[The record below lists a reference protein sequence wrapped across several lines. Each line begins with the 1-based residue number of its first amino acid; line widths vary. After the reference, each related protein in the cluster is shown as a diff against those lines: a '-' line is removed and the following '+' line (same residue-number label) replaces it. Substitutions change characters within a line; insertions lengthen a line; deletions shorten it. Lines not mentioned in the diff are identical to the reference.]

1 MKARTNH
8 GRGGGIAGRW
18 LGIMAVGAVGLV
30 PAGAGGWTHRGN
42 ATIEDKLGVGTE
54 HPERGF
60 HLQSHAG
67 IFRID
72 RDADPSAFM
81 LVRTAEGNFNTI
93 HKAYLFGV
101 KGAGVDDGEF
111 TIRDMGATVSGSGGA
126 KRMTIADDGRV
137 SFGDIDAPL
146 AGLHIRNPVGGDI
159 FRLDTT
165 NGTERFSVEGDGDVY
180 ANGAD
185 LELRIASISSG
196 GYHLQDVST
205 LLANTTEGD
214 GEESFLALNGQTVI
228 LCSSGDDALLRIL
241 DESDGYATNFV
252 FDYNAFYLRHAG
264 GDVSIR
270 ATKQG
275 NAQELVLATSG
286 EEIQFISDSDNDTAQ
301 ASAFTW
307 FCDGDSTAARLMD
320 LSSVTGNLRIHGTL
334 TQNHAFDLAEAYW
347 KGEAE
352 IGAGD
357 VVCFDPG
364 EPNAVVL
371 ARKAGD
377 RTVVG
382 VVSTD
387 PGLVMGGSAFSE
399 ENLEELW
406 GEEIAARFAAQRT
419 ALGKELAAG
428 DSNLQ
433 GRMAKVAQLKTARDR
448 KGIRKEQAGRLEK
461 EYEHE
466 KEQLADAI
474 EGAVLEAFCRKHLAQ
489 VALAGRVPVKVDAS
503 YGAIRAG
510 DLLVASATPGR
521 AMRADQPATGTVIG
535 KAMEA
540 LEAGQGTIMMM
551 VLNR

>member
-1 MKARTNH
+1 MKARADH
-8 GRGGGIAGRW
+8 GRRLGIAGRW
-18 LGIMAVGAVGLV
+18 LGMAVVAVGLA
-30 PAGAGGWTHRGN
+30 PAGAGAWTHRGD

-503 YGAIRAG
+503 YGAIQAG

>member
-1 MKARTNH
+1 MKARADH
-8 GRGGGIAGRW
+8 GRRLGIAGRW
-18 LGIMAVGAVGLV
+18 LGMAVVAAGLA
-30 PAGAGGWTHRGN
+30 PAGAGAWTHRGN
-42 ATIEDKLGVGTE
+42 ATIEEKLGVGTE

-126 KRMTIADDGRV
+126 KRMTIANDGRV

-347 KGEAE
+347 KGEEE

-433 GRMAKVAQLKTARDR
+433 GRMAKVAQLKTARER
-448 KGIRKEQAGRLEK
+448 KGLRKEQASRLEK

-466 KEQLADAI
+466 KEQLADAA
-474 EGAVLEAFCRKHLAQ
+474 EKAVLDLFCRKHLAQ

-503 YGAIRAG
+503 YGAIQAG

-540 LEAGQGTIMMM
+540 LAAGQGTIMMM